1 MRLKYSADMKKIAT
15 SFLLFFCLGSFGQIP
30 AYYAS
35 VDFTLTEMALKAE
48 LADLITSTHT
58 YPTTYS
64 EVWAVLQS
72 SDLDPTNSAVV
83 LLMYG
88 YNDDDASVINDRSR
102 DKDNYGGSTG
112 QWNREHVFPKSL
124 GSPDLGTSGPGS
136 DPHNLRASDVQ
147 MNGDRGNK
155 MYANGSGNAGSVGS
169 NWYPGDEWKGDAARI
184 IMYMY
189 LRYGNRCLPSA
200 VTVGSA
206 NAIDPA
212 MIDLLLDWNASDDVS
227 TFEINRNN
235 AIYAVLGNRNPFID
249 NPHIANLIWEGAL
262 AEDTWGGVGL
272 STFDAVSHV
281 ELYPNPVLG
290 NSFFIRSTALD
301 PIEGLVIYNSQGQ
314 IVEFGSSILNNT
326 NCSVNVNNW
335 KSGIYYVQ
343 VQSNQTVNTHKII
356 IQ

>member
-1 MRLKYSADMKKIAT
+1 MKKLLT
-15 SFLLFFCLGSFGQIP
+15 SLILLPFFGCFGQIP
-30 AYYAS
+30 DYYAS
-35 VDFTLTEMALKAE
+35 IDFTLSELALKAE
-48 LADLITSTHT
+48 LANLITSTHT
-58 YPTTYS
+58 SPTTYS

-72 SDLDPTNSAVV
+72 SDLDPTNSEMVM
-83 LLMYG
+83 LMYG
-88 YNDDDASVINDRSR
+88 YNDADGIVENDRTR
-102 DKDNYGGSTG
+102 DKDNYGGSSG

-136 DPHNLRASDVQ
+136 DPHNLRASDVDF
-147 MNGDRGNK
+147 NGARGNR
-155 MYANGSGNAGSVGS
+155 MFTAGSGNAGAVGS

-200 VTVGSA
+200 VAVGAA
-206 NAIDPA
+206 NAIDA
-212 MIDLLLDWNASDDVS
+212 GMVDLLLDWNASDHVS

-235 AIYAVLGNRNPFID
+235 AIYAAIGNRNPFID

-262 AEDTWGGVGL
+262 AEDPWGGVGL
-272 STFDAVSHV
+272 ADDATES
-281 ELYPNPVLG
+281 ELEVYPNPVFG
-290 NSFFIRSTALD
+290 NSFFIRSAVLE

-314 IVEFGSSILNNT
+314 IVEFESTLINQL

-335 KSGIYYVQ
+335 PNGVYYVQ
-343 VQSNQTVNTHKII
+343 VQSIKSVNIHKII

>member
-1 MRLKYSADMKKIAT
+1 MKKLLTAL
-15 SFLLFFCLGSFGQIP
+15 LLFVYFGSFGQIP

-35 VDFTLTEMALKAE
+35 IDFTLSELALKAE

-58 YPTTYS
+58 SPTSYS

-88 YNDDDASVINDRSR
+88 YNDADASVINDRTR

-155 MYANGSGNAGSVGS
+155 MYASGAGNASSVGS

-200 VTVGSA
+200 VAVGST
-206 NAIDPA
+206 NAIDA
-212 MIDLLLDWNASDDVS
+212 GMIDLLLDWNAEDDVS
-227 TFEINRNN
+227 TFEMNRNN
-235 AIYAVLGNRNPFID
+235 AIQSAIGNRNPFID
-249 NPHIANLIWEGAL
+249 NPHIANLIWEGAI
-262 AEDTWGGVGL
+262 AEDTWGGLGIQTY
-272 STFDAVSHV
+272 SAAHHFQT
-281 ELYPNPVLG
+281 YPNPV
-290 NSFFIRSTALD
+290 NDSFFITADEQTPLEGVIIYNLQGEAVEFNSTSTAFNQ
-301 PIEGLVIYNSQGQ
+301 Y
-314 IVEFGSSILNNT
+314 SINT
-326 NCSVNVNNW
+326 NTW
-335 KSGIYYVQ
+335 ASGIYFVQ
-343 VQSNQTVNTHKII
+343 IQSGKTVETRKII
-356 IQ
+356 VQ